1 MGERIE
7 GAVCK
12 RHCARPDAIKAFLA
26 LGLLPFLA
34 HRSLSAFRRGQLKHR
49 RTECRGSL
57 TSSARRL
64 EVLKDTFPGLR
75 KIAM

>member
-1 MGERIE
+1 
-7 GAVCK
+7 
-12 RHCARPDAIKAFLA
+12 
-26 LGLLPFLA
+26 LLPFLA